1 MTLWGRREAVLRR
14 TGRILPRIQVSFSF
28 LAVVTLLLLADHR
41 GIAAGALAASLL
53 HECGHLG
60 MLAAFGKLPRRVCL
74 YGCGIRFV
82 LEEEGSLSYGRE
94 AAVLMAGPGI
104 NLLFAALFWPKA
116 PLFALVHV
124 TVACFNLLPVEA
136 LDGGRLLSLLARRY
150 NRPALERGFEAL
162 SFICCLALLGIG
174 LAVFWISRGNFTFF
188 LTGAVLAAGSLAEKG
203 DG

>member
-1 MTLWGRREAVLRR
+1 MTLWGRREAVPRR

-74 YGCGIRFV
+74 YGLRDPLCAGGRGFPLLRPGGGGVDGGPRDKFAVRGPV
-82 LEEEGSLSYGRE
+82 LAQSPPFCPGACDGGLFQPASGGGAGWGE
-94 AAVLMAGPGI
+94 AAL
-104 NLLFAALFWPKA
+104 
-116 PLFALVHV
+116 
-124 TVACFNLLPVEA
+124 
-136 LDGGRLLSLLARRY
+136 LLARRY

-174 LAVFWISRGNFTFF
+174 LAVF
-188 LTGAVLAAGSLAEKG
+188 L
-203 DG
+203 D